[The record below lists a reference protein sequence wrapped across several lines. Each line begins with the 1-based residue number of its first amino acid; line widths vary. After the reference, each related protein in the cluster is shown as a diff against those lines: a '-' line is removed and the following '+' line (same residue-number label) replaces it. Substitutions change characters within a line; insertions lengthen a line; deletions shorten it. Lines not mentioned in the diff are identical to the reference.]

1 MNLDDFKIKMSNSS
15 PDEMGDIIE
24 QMLDSKEIDFE
35 NEEVRESIREYRA
48 QLEDYRND
56 LHLQIQQTESQLIY
70 SEILNVK
77 VEQDKTC
84 NEWIES
90 GKCDLYL
97 CKKDIQ
103 YLCKKDIQWWKSGNR
118 YYIRIDDTK
127 SQAISNLKEVMDR
140 LKPEVIERI
149 NSMKPLFWVIS
160 DNGIGTLKSRHLFT
174 TQDGEIFEDYF
185 EKI

>member
-1 MNLDDFKIKMSNSS
+1 MNLEDFQIKMSNSS

-56 LHLQIQQTESQLIY
+56 I
-70 SEILNVK
+70 K
-77 VEQDKTC
+77 AEQDKTC

-90 GKCDLYL
+90 GKCELYL
-97 CKKDIQ
+97 CKKDVDN
-103 YLCKKDIQWWKSGNR
+103 LWASGSR
-118 YYIRIDDTK
+118 YYVRVDDTK
-127 SQAISNLKEVMDR
+127 SQYINNLSEVMDK
-140 LKPEVIERI
+140 LKPEVIEKI
-149 NSMKPLFWVIS
+149 NSMKPLIWVIR
-160 DNGIGTLKSRHLFT
+160 DNGIGTLKEKNVFVF
-174 TQDGEIFEDYF
+174 DNFEDYF

>member
-1 MNLDDFKIKMSNSS
+1 MNLEDFQIKMSNSS

-35 NEEVRESIREYRA
+35 NEEVRESIREYRD

-56 LHLQIQQTESQLIY
+56 
-70 SEILNVK
+70 VK
-77 VEQDKTC
+77 AEQDKTC

-118 YYIRIDDTK
+118 YYVRIDDTK

>member
-48 QLEDYRND
+48 QLEDYKND
-56 LHLQIQQTESQLIY
+56 
-70 SEILNVK
+70 VK
-77 VEQDKTC
+77 IEQDKTC

-90 GKCDLYL
+90 GKCDL
-97 CKKDIQ
+97 

>member
-1 MNLDDFKIKMSNSS
+1 MSYTIEDFQNQMSDCQT
-15 PDEMGDIIE
+15 PDEMSSVIE
-24 QMLDSKEIDFE
+24 TMLDSDIDI
-35 NEEVRESIREYRA
+35 NNPDIREMILEYRA
-48 QLEDYRND
+48 QIEDYRKDMNIEED
-56 LHLQIQQTESQLIY
+56 
-70 SEILNVK
+70 N
-77 VEQDKTC
+77 TC
-84 NEWIES
+84 KNLIES
-90 GKCDLYL
+90 GKCDL
-97 CKKDIQ
+97 

-118 YYIRIDDTK
+118 YYVRIDDTK

-140 LKPEVIERI
+140 LKPEVIDRI

>member
-1 MNLDDFKIKMSNSS
+1 MNLEDFQIKMSNSS

-56 LHLQIQQTESQLIY
+56 I
-70 SEILNVK
+70 K
-77 VEQDKTC
+77 AEQDKTC

-97 CKKDIQ
+97 CKKDVDN
-103 YLCKKDIQWWKSGNR
+103 LWVSGSR
-118 YYIRIDDTK
+118 YYVRVDDTK
-127 SQAISNLKEVMDR
+127 SQYIHNLSEVMDK
-140 LKPEVIERI
+140 LKPEVIEKI
-149 NSMKPLFWVIS
+149 NSMKPLIWVIR
-160 DNGIGTLKSRHLFT
+160 DNGIGTLKEKNVFVF
-174 TQDGEIFEDYF
+174 DNFDDYF

>member
-1 MNLDDFKIKMSNSS
+1 MNLEDFQIKMSNSS

-56 LHLQIQQTESQLIY
+56 I
-70 SEILNVK
+70 K
-77 VEQDKTC
+77 AEQDKTC

-90 GKCDLYL
+90 GKCELYL
-97 CKKDIQ
+97 CKKDVDN
-103 YLCKKDIQWWKSGNR
+103 LWVSSSR
-118 YYIRIDDTK
+118 YYVRVDDTK
-127 SQAISNLKEVMDR
+127 SQYIHNLSEVMDK
-140 LKPEVIERI
+140 LKPEVIEKI
-149 NSMKPLFWVIS
+149 NSMKPLIWVIR
-160 DNGIGTLKSRHLFT
+160 DNGIGTLKEKNVFVF
-174 TQDGEIFEDYF
+174 DNFDDYF